1 MAGHHFPDEFAS
13 LEAGAVVYGDGDG
26 DGDGDGGE
34 GDGASGC
41 ADGDPGSE
49 DAMGSFHIGGARRGG
64 AL

>member
-13 LEAGAVVYGDGDG
+13 LEAGAVAYGVGS
-26 DGDGDGGE
+26 GDGGE

-41 ADGDPGSE
+41 ADGDPGRKG
-49 DAMGSFHIGGARRGG
+49 AMGSFHIGGACRGG